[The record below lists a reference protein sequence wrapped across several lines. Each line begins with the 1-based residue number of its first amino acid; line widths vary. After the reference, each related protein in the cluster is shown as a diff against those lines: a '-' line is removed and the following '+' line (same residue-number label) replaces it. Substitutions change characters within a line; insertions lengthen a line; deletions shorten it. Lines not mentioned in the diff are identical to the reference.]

1 MRKNLL
7 VYPSRTGVFLR
18 VCESRLQNGFSR
30 SVAFGDRG
38 ISQAGRGTG
47 ELFATLCRK
56 ILIVLR
62 SSEGLYK
69 KRFLEFRILS
79 LYHNL
84 VSTDSA
90 NIDNQSSQFHLK
102 LRGRR
107 THTRGRRGEL
117 PYQISAY
124 RILTLLLFM
133 FKTVFAISVSVC
145 CDCSCCKT
153 AVARKQFQSN
163 TTDVHH

>member
-1 MRKNLL
+1 MKGVSRKNLL
-7 VYPSRTGVFLR
+7 VCPSRTGVFLR
-18 VCESRLQNGFSR
+18 VWESHLQNIFSR

-79 LYHNL
+79 LYQNL

-90 NIDNQSSQFHLK
+90 IIDNQSSQFHLK

-124 RILTLLLFM
+124 RILTLLLFT
-133 FKTVFAISVSVC
+133 FKTVFAISVSVL
-145 CDCSCCKT
+145 
-153 AVARKQFQSN
+153 
-163 TTDVHH
+163 